1 MKIRLSFRTCYLLL
15 ALFLWQTTVLAQSP
29 KTNKSAAPAHRV
41 VIGIEQLVTPEFLPL
56 LQNRR
61 VAILTNHTGVMPDK
75 SHIVDLLHARPDVKV
90 VKLLSPEHG
99 IRGEADTHVSDDVDK
114 KTGLKVISLYGN
126 VRKPTPEMLKDVDVL
141 IFDIQDV
148 GARYYTYIATM
159 TAVLEAAAENKKLM
173 IVLDRPNPITG
184 AYVDGAV
191 GKNAKQPVTGPNF
204 LPITH
209 GMTVGELAR
218 MFNGERAA
226 KKLPQAELKVIPMR
240 NYTRGQWFD
249 QTGLPW
255 IKPSP
260 NMINLT
266 TATLYP
272 GTCILEGTN
281 VSEGRGTMQAFEFI
295 GAPWINGEKL
305 AQQLNSY
312 RLPGVTF
319 KPIQF
324 KPDSVVDGIRIY
336 PPKFVGQ
343 TCYGAQAVV
352 TDRNKFESAKASVYI
367 IHALKTLYPTQL
379 EWKNSRLDGLWKTDV
394 TRQRLQAGDAP
405 KEIISA
411 WADEL
416 TYFNQVRAKYLL
428 YP

>member
-1 MKIRLSFRTCYLLL
+1 MKPTLPYRLLSFF
-15 ALFLWQTTVLAQSP
+15 LFLIACQLHALGQKPAS
-29 KTNKSAAPAHRV
+29 KSTAPAQRV
-41 VIGIEQLVTPEFLPL
+41 VIGVERLVTPEFLPF

-75 SHIVDLLHARPDVKV
+75 GHLVDMLHARSDVKV
-90 VKLLSPEHG
+90 VKLFSPEHG
-99 IRGEADTHVSDDVDK
+99 IRGEADEHVADAVDQ
-114 KTGLKVISLYGN
+114 KTGLKVISLYGK
-126 VRKPTPEMLKDVDVL
+126 VRKPTPEMLQDVDIIL
-141 IFDIQDV
+141 FDIQDV
-148 GARYYTYIATM
+148 GARYYTYIMAM
-159 TAVLEAAAENKKLM
+159 QNLLEAAAENGKTL

-184 AYVDGAV
+184 LYVDGGV
-191 GKNAKQPVTGPNF
+191 GKNAGQPVLNPNF

-218 MFNGERAA
+218 MFNGERLA
-226 KKLPQAELKVIPMR
+226 KKLPQAELLVVPMR
-240 NYTRGQWFD
+240 HYSRSQWFD

-260 NMINLT
+260 NMLNLT

-272 GTCILEGTN
+272 ATCILEGTN
-281 VSEGRGTMQAFEFI
+281 VSEGRGTLQPFEFI

-305 AQQLNSY
+305 AKQLNSY
-312 RLPGVTF
+312 KLAGITF
-319 KPIQF
+319 KPVQF
-324 KPDSVVDGIRIY
+324 KPDSLVDGIRIY

-352 TDRNKFESAKASVYI
+352 TDRNTFESARATVYI
-367 IHALKTLYPTQL
+367 LHALKTLYPGQL

-394 TRQRLQAGDAP
+394 TRQRLQAGDSP
-405 KEIISA
+405 KDIFA
-411 WADEL
+411 TWAEEL
-416 TYFNQVRAKYLL
+416 AYFKQVRAKYLL